1 MEHFNPGVEL
11 SPVDRVE
18 ILYDYMEDL
27 NPGVEILYV
36 PAIGSNKKA
45 GNFKRGCRKYE
56 THRNVCF
63 FPIWGVNN
71 LDIRV

>member
-1 MEHFNPGVEL
+1 MEHFQPGVEL

-18 ILYDYMEDL
+18 ILYDYMEDF

-36 PAIGSNKKA
+36 PAIRSNKKV

-56 THRNVCF
+56 TYLNVF
-63 FPIWGVNN
+63 FLAEAGLKFQPWG
-71 LDIRV
+71 